1 LVVLAV
7 ASVAAIISNLGFLHT
22 GAKLFSLT
30 SQYNKAEL
38 GALEVARGTV
48 LPTFRP
54 EDPAVAGNIK
64 LSNLVPIDARS
75 YFAAIDSFG
84 SAADDV
90 AAIRRRPEAVRD
102 AADFVLVKAERLALV
117 PATPARA
124 CPLRVPVNGVIEL
137 SSGPGTIVLQPRLA
151 AVANVLLR
159 RFADTYSFVALG
171 PVAAGGQASVT
182 FPRDGSSLPW
192 HIQILAGSELHI
204 CAVA

>member
-1 LVVLAV
+1 
-7 ASVAAIISNLGFLHT
+7 
-22 GAKLFSLT
+22 
-30 SQYNKAEL
+30 
-38 GALEVARGTV
+38 
-48 LPTFRP
+48 
-54 EDPAVAGNIK
+54 VAGNIK

-84 SAADDV
+84 SPADDV
-90 AAIRRRPEAVRD
+90 AEIRRRPEAVRD

-117 PATPARA
+117 PATPAGA

-151 AVANVLLR
+151 AAANVLLR
-159 RFADTYSFVALG
+159 RFAATYSFVTLG
-171 PVAAGGQASVT
+171 PVAAGGRASVT

-192 HIQILAGSELHI
+192 HIQILAGTELHT